1 MAQITAALVK
11 ELRDRTG
18 AGMGDCKKAL
28 EATGGDIEAAVE
40 KLRTDGAAKAD
51 KKASRTAAEGVLAFA
66 ADDAAVAVAELNCET
81 DFVGKGEDFRNLARR
96 AAAAALKHRPANIE
110 ALVQINDGTETL
122 DETRRAM
129 VGKIGEN
136 MTIRRFEVVTKA
148 GGPLVT
154 YMHPGDKIGVI
165 VSMDAGDEVTGKDVA
180 MHIAAM
186 SPRFL
191 DAASFP
197 AEAIDSERRIIE
209 ATVAQE
215 QADAKAES
223 DKLAGVLKEMDAEKQ
238 NGTYDGLSAD
248 DRKRWDED
256 YATIKKK
263 FGGGFK
269 PKPAEILAK
278 MIDGKVKK
286 FVAENTLMGQPF
298 VKNPDQSVEQML
310 KEKGAKV
317 ARFVRFAVGE
327 GIEKQQT
334 DFAAEVM
341 AQAGIKSAT

>member
-28 EATGGDIEAAVE
+28 EATGGDINAAVE
-40 KLRTDGAAKAD
+40 KLRMDGAAKAD

-66 ADDAAVAVAELNCET
+66 VAADAVAVAELNCET
-81 DFVGKGEDFRNLARR
+81 DFVAKGDEFRDLAKRS
-96 AAAAALKHRPANIE
+96 AEAALKHRPANIE
-110 ALVQINDGTETL
+110 ALVQIKDGAETL

-129 VGKIGEN
+129 VGRIGEN
-136 MTIRRFEVVTKA
+136 MTIRRFEVVAKA

-165 VSMDAGDEVTGKDVA
+165 VSMEAGDEVTGKDVA

-191 DAASFP
+191 DAASFS
-197 AEAIDSERRIIE
+197 AEAIEAERRIIE

-215 QADAKAES
+215 QAEAKAES
-223 DKLAGVLKEMDAEKQ
+223 EKLAGVLKEMDAEKQ
-238 NGTYDGLSAD
+238 NGVYEGLSEE
-248 DRKRWDED
+248 DRKRWDDD

-286 FVAENTLMGQPF
+286 FIAENTLMGQTF
-298 VKNPDQSVEQML
+298 VKSSDQTVEQML

-341 AQAGIKSAT
+341 AQAGIKS

>member
-1 MAQITAALVK
+1 MSTPITAALVK

-28 EATGGDIEAAVE
+28 EAVGGDVAKAVE
-40 KLRTDGAAKAD
+40 KLRMDGAAKAD
-51 KKASRTAAEGVLAFA
+51 KKASRTAAEGVLAIA
-66 ADDAAVAVAELNCET
+66 RDAGAVTIVELNSET
-81 DFVGKGEDFRNLARR
+81 DFVAKGDEFRALAKR
-96 AAAAALKHRPANIE
+96 AAETALSEKPANVE
-110 ALVQINDGTETL
+110 ALAQLKAGDSSL
-122 DETRRAM
+122 DEQRRGLVA
-129 VGKIGEN
+129 KLGEN
-136 MTIRRFEVVTKA
+136 LTIRRFARLEAA

-154 YMHPGDKIGVI
+154 YLHPGDKIGVALA
-165 VSMDAGDEVTGKDVA
+165 MANGDEELAKDLA

-191 DAASFP
+191 DSSEIS
-197 AEAIDSERRIIE
+197 AEVLASERRVIE
-209 ATVAQE
+209 ATAAQE

-223 DKLAGVLKEMDAEKQ
+223 DKLAAALQEMDAEKQ
-238 NGTYDGLSAD
+238 NGVYAGLSD
-248 DRKRWDED
+248 EEKKSWDED

-278 MIDGKVKK
+278 MIDGRVAK
-286 FVAENTLMGQPF
+286 FVNEITLMGQPF
-298 VKNPDQSVEQML
+298 VKNPDETVAKL
-310 KEKGAKV
+310 LAAKKAKV
-317 ARFVRFAVGE
+317 AAFVRFAVGE

-341 AQAGIKSAT
+341 AQAGIKS